1 MSTISSPVRRR
12 LPIAARF
19 WIVLGALVVAMGV
32 MGFFGFGGL
41 LRINESSSGLRDS
54 VRETA
59 ANNKIGASTAN
70 LRSALET
77 FVMADDPA
85 LVAGARPRVEA
96 AFAQLRL
103 EITERLGGDGLHAV
117 DRTELELQAR
127 QLEQLASLWYSGDVD
142 VRGTDAASDHRETD
156 AVARIERLVE
166 AMLVSTHKL
175 AAHDANKTAD
185 AGRVS
190 DDAYAGTR
198 NLMVVIFG
206 ATVGLGVGLMVW
218 LIRSVVPR
226 TRRYAEFAARV
237 SAGHLDA
244 RLEPTGADELA
255 ALGRSLDAM
264 VAGHEAEREYERSQA
279 HFSDAMQ
286 VTETQ
291 DEANT
296 LIKRH
301 LERSLAGSSVVVL
314 NRNNSDDRLEAQ
326 TPVEP
331 VSALAEG
338 LVGAAPRSC
347 LAVRFGR
354 RHEGGADIDSL
365 LTCTVCGKSERLT
378 TCNPLLVGGEVIGS
392 VLVNHEEPLDPRGEV
407 RVRDSV
413 SQAAPVL
420 GNLRNLEIAERR
432 AATDALTG
440 LPNARAV
447 RDTAKRMVAHANR
460 SESPLAV
467 ALLDLDHFKG
477 INDTYGHGAGDE
489 VLAIAAEVMRTSL
502 RESDFVGRYGGEE
515 FLLLLPDS
523 DVDDAVVL
531 LEKLREAI
539 AQISVISV
547 DRAITASIGVASLPE
562 DGSDS
567 DSLIRAADRALYA
580 AKSNGR
586 NRIETA
592 NAIVA
597 DPAAVSLMAGAA

>member
-1 MSTISSPVRRR
+1 
-12 LPIAARF
+12 
-19 WIVLGALVVAMGV
+19 
-32 MGFFGFGGL
+32 
-41 LRINESSSGLRDS
+41 
-54 VRETA
+54 
-59 ANNKIGASTAN
+59 
-70 LRSALET
+70 
-77 FVMADDPA
+77 
-85 LVAGARPRVEA
+85 
-96 AFAQLRL
+96 
-103 EITERLGGDGLHAV
+103 
-117 DRTELELQAR
+117 
-127 QLEQLASLWYSGDVD
+127 
-142 VRGTDAASDHRETD
+142 
-156 AVARIERLVE
+156 
-166 AMLVSTHKL
+166 
-175 AAHDANKTAD
+175 
-185 AGRVS
+185 
-190 DDAYAGTR
+190 
-198 NLMVVIFG
+198 
-206 ATVGLGVGLMVW
+206 
-218 LIRSVVPR
+218 
-226 TRRYAEFAARV
+226 
-237 SAGHLDA
+237 
-244 RLEPTGADELA
+244 
-255 ALGRSLDAM
+255 
-264 VAGHEAEREYERSQA
+264 
-279 HFSDAMQ
+279 
-286 VTETQ
+286 
-291 DEANT
+291 
-296 LIKRH
+296 
-301 LERSLAGSSVVVL
+301 
-314 NRNNSDDRLEAQ
+314 
-326 TPVEP
+326 
-331 VSALAEG
+331 
-338 LVGAAPRSC
+338 
-347 LAVRFGR
+347 
-354 RHEGGADIDSL
+354 
-365 LTCTVCGKSERLT
+365 VCGKSERLT

-567 DSLIRAADRALYA
+567 DSLIRTADRALYA

-597 DPAAVSLMAGAA
+597 DPAAVSLTAGAA